1 MSAAAG
7 GDHLMKSLDDLIA
20 DQKKQHK
27 GGQNKHGRHQQ
38 EAPEFIKKGI
48 QKNKGYL
55 RDADDE
61 EGDDWHHR

>member
-20 DQKKQHK
+20 DQKKHR
-27 GGQNKHGRHQQ
+27 GGQPKHGRHQHPPQ
-38 EAPEFIKKGI
+38 FIKKGI

-55 RDADDE
+55 RDAEDE
-61 EGDDWHHR
+61 EGNDWHQR